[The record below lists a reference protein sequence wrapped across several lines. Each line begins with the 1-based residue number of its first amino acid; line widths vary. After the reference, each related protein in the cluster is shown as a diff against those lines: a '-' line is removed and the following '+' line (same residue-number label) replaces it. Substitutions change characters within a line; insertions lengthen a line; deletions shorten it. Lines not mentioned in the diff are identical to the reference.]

1 MELSTFAINILVA
14 TCLAII
20 IGLERELSG
29 HKGSIKISVL
39 ITLGACIFVSYEKL
53 TGIFDDDRMAANV
66 VTGVGFLCSGFIFKN
81 GLSVTG
87 LGTASTLW
95 CSSAI
100 GVLCAGGHR
109 IEALIVTGCLF
120 LLNILLSLIQP
131 KIKPL
136 SIFDDNKK
144 DTEYMITIVCLK
156 TAVDKIKS
164 QIISQVH
171 EEEDTNINTI
181 KINDLTEDKVKL
193 IVKVV
198 QNEEDIKKLE
208 NIITSIDDDES
219 VFSKGWQKEE

>member
-53 TGIFDDDRMAANV
+53 TGIFDDDRIAANV

-131 KIKPL
+131 KIKPF
-136 SIFDDNKK
+136 SIFDDNKN
-144 DTEYMITIVCLK
+144 DTKYTITIVCLK
-156 TAVDKIKS
+156 NITEDIKS
-164 QIISQVH
+164 QIVKQIQDDENVSVN
-171 EEEDTNINTI
+171 TVKINTI
-181 KINDLTEDKVKL
+181 TEDKVKL
-193 IVKVV
+193 IITVT
-198 QNEEDIKKLE
+198 QNKEKIIELEDIIS
-208 NIITSIDDDES
+208 NIQDNKGIL
-219 VFSKGWQKEE
+219 SKGWQKED

>member
-1 MELSTFAINILVA
+1 MTLSTFAINILVA

-53 TGIFDDDRMAANV
+53 TGIFDDDRIAANV

-120 LLNILLSLIQP
+120 LLNILLSLVQP

-144 DTEYMITIVCLK
+144 DTEYLFTIVCLK
-156 TAVDKIKS
+156 SIVDEIKL
-164 QIISQVH
+164 QIIEQIQDN
-171 EEEDTNINTI
+171 EDITINTI
-181 KINDLTEDKVKL
+181 KENDLTEDKVKL
-193 IVKVV
+193 IIKVV

-208 NIITSIDDDES
+208 NIVNNISDYNGI
-219 VFSKGWQKEE
+219 FSKGWQKEE

>member
-208 NIITSIDDDES
+208 NIINSIDDDES

>member
-1 MELSTFAINILVA
+1 MTLSTFAINILVA

-53 TGIFDDDRMAANV
+53 TGIFDDDRIAANV

-100 GVLCAGGHR
+100 GV
-109 IEALIVTGCLF
+109 
-120 LLNILLSLIQP
+120 
-131 KIKPL
+131 
-136 SIFDDNKK
+136 DDNKK
-144 DTEYMITIVCLK
+144 DTEYLFTIVCLK
-156 TAVDKIKS
+156 SIVDEIKL
-164 QIISQVH
+164 QIIEQIQDD
-171 EEEDTNINTI
+171 EDITINTI
-181 KINDLTEDKVKL
+181 KENDLTEDKVKL
-193 IVKVV
+193 IIKVV

-208 NIITSIDDDES
+208 NIVNNISDYNGI
-219 VFSKGWQKEE
+219 FSKGWQKEE